1 MRLNIVAGVR
11 PNLMK
16 IAPILR
22 ALAEARVRGAGMT
35 VRLVHTGQ
43 HFDRNLCECLLEQ
56 LEMPTPH
63 AFLEARGE
71 THARQ
76 TADIMTRF
84 EAELMANRP
93 DMVMVVGDVNSTL
106 ACALAAKKLCL
117 PLAHVEAGL
126 RSGDRN
132 MPEEINRI
140 ATDSISDYFFT
151 TGQTADRHL
160 LREGIPADRIF
171 TVGNTMADTLLYNLP
186 RARKPEFW
194 DSAGLQQGRFLV
206 LTIHRPENADN
217 PARIQAILDALA
229 ARCGDRLPIVWP
241 AHPRLNPHTLSLPAG
256 LLLLPPLGYL
266 EFLYLLTHCLAVVS
280 DSGGVSE
287 EATVLRK
294 PCIVLRRVTERPET
308 LESGACTLADADP
321 RAIQNA
327 LDRLFTGDWPI
338 APPPPLWDGKAGA
351 RIADALERIALT
363 RSTLNPRYR

>member
-1 MRLNIVAGVR
+1 MRLSIVAGVR

-22 ALAEARVRGAGMT
+22 ALAEARVRRASMT
-35 VRLVHTGQ
+35 VRLIHTGQ
-43 HFDRNLCECLLEQ
+43 HFDRNLRECLLEQ

-151 TGQTADRHL
+151 TGEAANRHL
-160 LREGIPADRIF
+160 RREGIPADRIF
-171 TVGNTMADTLLYNLP
+171 TVGNTMADTLLYSLN
-186 RARKPEFW
+186 RVRKPEFW
-194 DSAGLQQGRFLV
+194 DSAGLQRGRFLL

-217 PARIQAILDALA
+217 PGRIQTILDALA
-229 ARCGDRLPIVWP
+229 THGRSLPIVWP
-241 AHPRLNPHTLSLPAG
+241 AHPRLKPQALSLPAG
-256 LLLLPPLGYL
+256 LLLMPALGYL
-266 EFLYLLTHCLAVVS
+266 EFLYLLAHCLAVVS

-287 EATVLRK
+287 EATILRT

-308 LESGACTLADADP
+308 LESGACTLAGADP
-321 RAIQNA
+321 QAIQNA
-327 LDRLFTGDWPI
+327 LDRLFAGDWPI

-351 RIADALERIALT
+351 RIAEALERIAPTLV
-363 RSTLNPRYR
+363 SLNPRYT